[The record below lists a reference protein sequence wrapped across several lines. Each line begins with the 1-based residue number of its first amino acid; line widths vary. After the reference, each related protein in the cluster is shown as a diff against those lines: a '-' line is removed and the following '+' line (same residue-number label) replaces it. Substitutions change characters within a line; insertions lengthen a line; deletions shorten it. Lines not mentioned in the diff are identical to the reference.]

1 MYDIFSYRLSQHN
14 VYDELEKIN
23 INKNVREHIF
33 AYNSEERR
41 ILSAAGAVLAYSA
54 LKDRGELFYLD
65 NGKPCFDA
73 QGVYLS
79 ITHCDDYVFCAV
91 SNSEIG
97 IDAESVDRFSEKV
110 IDRLPVVEKNLIS
123 DGILPFNKVWTAK
136 EAYCKVSGEPLCQV
150 LKKQLFG
157 DDGEAHFDGFVFSY
171 ITLDGYII
179 CVCEK
184 IKTNY

>member
-33 AYNSEERR
+33 AYNAEERR

-54 LKDRGELFYLD
+54 LKDRGELFYSD
-65 NGKPCFDA
+65 NGKPCCDA

-79 ITHCDDYVFCAV
+79 ISHCDDNVFCAV

-97 IDAESVDRFSEKV
+97 IDAESVDRFNDKV
-110 IDRLPVVEKNLIS
+110 IDRLPTLEKELIS
-123 DGILPFNKVWTAK
+123 SGILPFTTVWTAK
-136 EAYCKVSGEPLCQV
+136 EAYCKVSGEPLWQV
-150 LKKQLFG
+150 LKKRLFAV
-157 DDGEAHFDGFVFSY
+157 DGKAHLDGFTFSY
-171 ITLDGYII
+171 FTRDGYSI